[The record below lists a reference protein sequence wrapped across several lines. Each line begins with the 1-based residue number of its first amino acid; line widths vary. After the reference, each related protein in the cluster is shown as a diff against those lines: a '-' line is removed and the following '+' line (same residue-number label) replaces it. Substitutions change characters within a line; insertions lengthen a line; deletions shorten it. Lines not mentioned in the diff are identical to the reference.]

1 MLLLS
6 VQITKVINACFL
18 CTDFFMRSTKFVSW
32 TFLDIM
38 KDNAYLYIYVLN
50 TRVIFRQIVI
60 KANSPLGTD

>member
-1 MLLLS
+1 
-6 VQITKVINACFL
+6 
-18 CTDFFMRSTKFVSW
+18 
-32 TFLDIM
+32 M